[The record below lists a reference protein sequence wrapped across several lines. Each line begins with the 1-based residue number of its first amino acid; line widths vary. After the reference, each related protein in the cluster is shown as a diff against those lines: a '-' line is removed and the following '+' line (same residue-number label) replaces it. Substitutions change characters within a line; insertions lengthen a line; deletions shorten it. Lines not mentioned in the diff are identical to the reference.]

1 MSSIPMSAGALPN
14 LAAQKAITGAM
25 HDNRTV
31 TDPATGG
38 AAGSSIKFPTVPAR
52 RHPVHRMTA
61 VTFQGKEKLAVEDL
75 PRVAITDPTDA
86 IVRITTSTLCGSD
99 L

>member
-1 MSSIPMSAGALPN
+1 MSTIPLSAGALPN
-14 LAAQKAITGAM
+14 LAGQKVVTSAM

-31 TDPATGG
+31 TNPAS
-38 AAGSSIKFPTVPAR
+38 AAGSEIKFPTVPAR
-52 RHPVHRMTA
+52 RHPVQKMTA
-61 VTFQGKEKLAVEDL
+61 LTFQGKEKLAVEEM

-86 IVRITTSTLCGSD
+86 IVRMTTSTICGSD